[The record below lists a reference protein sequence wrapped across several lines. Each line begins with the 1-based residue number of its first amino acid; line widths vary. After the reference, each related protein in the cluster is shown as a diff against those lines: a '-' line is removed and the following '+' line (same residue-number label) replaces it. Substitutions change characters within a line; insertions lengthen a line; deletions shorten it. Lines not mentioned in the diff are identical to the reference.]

1 MSEGKP
7 SEGALRALKVKW
19 ICQTILE
26 IAFFVFLAYA
36 LQACL
41 RHCAG

>member
-1 MSEGKP
+1 MKERRTKDD
-7 SEGALRALKVKW
+7 LRALKVKW
-19 ICQTILE
+19 ICETILE
-26 IAFFVFLAYA
+26 IAFLVFLAYA